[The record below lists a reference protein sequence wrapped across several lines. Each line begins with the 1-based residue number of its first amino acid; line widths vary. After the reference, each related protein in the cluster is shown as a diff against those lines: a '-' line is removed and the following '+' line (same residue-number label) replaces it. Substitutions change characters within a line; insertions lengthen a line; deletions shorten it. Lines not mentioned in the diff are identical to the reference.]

1 MSLIFDNIFGLYKTA
16 EKAQKVGESLIKEM
30 RNQMRENLK
39 LGENKASEIEEDIQM
54 VKIEIENHMQQA
66 MANPG
71 ARDAHFSDAER
82 LLDELKQKEAMLA
95 KLKGALETEV
105 KKLDEAEKIK
115 K

>member
-1 MSLIFDNIFGLYKTA
+1 MEDVFEAFTAVTEMFLDKKYGLG
-16 EKAQKVGESLIKEM
+16 VGYRYCYVIIS
-30 RNQMRENLK
+30 
-39 LGENKASEIEEDIQM
+39 
-54 VKIEIENHMQQA
+54 
-66 MANPG
+66 
-71 ARDAHFSDAER
+71 R